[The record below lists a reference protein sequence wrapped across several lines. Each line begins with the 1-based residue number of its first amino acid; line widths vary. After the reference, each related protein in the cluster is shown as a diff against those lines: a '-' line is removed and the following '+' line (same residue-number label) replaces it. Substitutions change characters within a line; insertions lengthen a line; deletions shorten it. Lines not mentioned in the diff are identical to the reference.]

1 VSIPSNGRR
10 ARRRALALISAGAV
24 VAGVLSG
31 VPAATAA
38 GDNAK
43 PKQVK
48 PQAASFDAGRYIVIL
63 RDPGATQ
70 YGGGEGNLAAT
81 RVAPGRQFN
90 ARTDNARAYVNH
102 IRGQQN
108 QLARSVGATVER
120 HYTLAANGFSAELT
134 GRQALKLSNDRDV
147 LLVQKDERQH
157 LDTWNTPQAL
167 GLSGKAGAW
176 KQEAGGRGKAGAGV
190 VVGVID
196 SGIWPESKSF
206 SGNKLSAT
214 PRSKW
219 DISRDGET
227 VSMEKADGGVFEGRC
242 QTSHEVAG
250 VPVPAEDWSLS
261 DCTTKLIGAR
271 YYPEEFLEGVAVE
284 DRSPTEVVSTRDG
297 GGHGTHTASTA
308 AGNPVDKVK
317 VEDVKFGEVVGMAPA
332 AKIAAYKV
340 CFDDNDPDTGDC
352 YNGAILAAI
361 DDAIADGVDVIN
373 FSISGATD
381 TVLDATEFAFEG
393 AAEAGIFVA
402 TSAGNAGPDESTV
415 AHNSPWLTTVAASTH
430 YNFENTV
437 VLGNGKKIRGAS
449 VSRTPLPK
457 TKLVSSVDVG
467 AAGADPEDVRLCVS
481 GGNLAPAKVEGKIV
495 VCQRGVNDRVDKS
508 LAVKQA
514 GGVGMILAN
523 VTPGSLDADFH
534 SVPTIHVSDTD
545 GSKIFNY
552 LKRQGKK
559 AKAAFK
565 LGDVTGLKPTPVPQ
579 VAGFSSRGP
588 ALAND
593 SDLIKPD
600 IAAPGQ
606 SVLAAVAPPSN
617 HKRKYDLYSG
627 TSMASPHIAG
637 LAAFMM
643 GVEKKWTPMMVKSA
657 MMTSAKS
664 LRNAKNGVDK
674 DAFAQGAGLVRPN
687 KMFDPGLFVLST
699 PLDWRRFYQGQG
711 LDWGQGYE
719 PLAAKDLNGPS
730 MAQGQVTSETK
741 FTREFTSTMK
751 GTWKVSVKVP
761 GFKAVT
767 RKKLVAKRKGDRES
781 LTVRFSRTT
790 APLGQFSSG
799 FLVLDGPTR
808 VRLPITL
815 RPVSVAAPGEVSGE
829 GVAGSTAVDIR
840 AGFTGNLDVAV
851 AGLAE
856 AESDSQTTVG
866 PNNSAD
872 DEAYYCV
879 EVTDGSKAA
888 RFDLDAADDDADMDL
903 YVYQAADSA
912 CADLVAFSGQSAT
925 GSADEQVTLLDPAPG
940 YYFVVVDP
948 FAASPGQSSLDW
960 RFDFYDVN
968 PATQVGGLAADPNPV
983 PVVNNQETSFDAT
996 WSGLEEDN
1004 RYLGMFDYDG
1014 ALSPTF
1020 LTVDTSA
1027 TP

>member
-1 VSIPSNGRR
+1 MSIPSNGRR

-31 VPAATAA
+31 VPTATAA
-38 GDNAK
+38 GDDAR

-70 YGGGEGNLAAT
+70 YGGGDGQLAAT
-81 RVAPGRQFN
+81 RVAPGQQFN
-90 ARTDNARAYVNH
+90 ARTDRARAYVKH

-108 QLARSVGATVER
+108 RLASAVGASIER
-120 HYTLAANGFSAELT
+120 HYTLAANGFSAQLT

-167 GLSGKAGAW
+167 GLSGKTGAW

-190 VVGVID
+190 VVGVLD

-206 SGNKLSAT
+206 AGYQLSST

-227 VSMEKADGGVFEGRC
+227 VRMEKADGGVFEGRC

-250 VPVPAEDWSLS
+250 LPVPAEDWSLS

-271 YYPEEFLEGVAVE
+271 YYPEEFLAGVPVE

-352 YNGAILAAI
+352 YTGSTLAAI
-361 DDAIADGVDVIN
+361 DDAIIDGVDVIN

-381 TVLDATEFAFEG
+381 TVIDATEIAFEG

-430 YNFENTV
+430 YNFENTI
-437 VLGNGKKIRGAS
+437 VLGNGKKFRGAS
-449 VSRTPLPK
+449 VSRTTLPQ
-457 TKLVSSVDVG
+457 TKLVSSVDVA

-481 GGNLAPAKVEGKIV
+481 GGNLDPAKVEGKIV
-495 VCQRGVNDRVDKS
+495 VCQRGVIDRVEKS
-508 LAVKQA
+508 LAVMEA

-545 GSKIFNY
+545 SPKIFNY
-552 LKRQGKK
+552 LENKGKK
-559 AKAAFK
+559 ATAAFK
-565 LGDVTGLKPTPVPQ
+565 LGDVTGLEPTPVPQ

-588 ALAND
+588 ALANS

-617 HKRKYDLYSG
+617 HNRKYDLYSG

-643 GVEKKWTPMMVKSA
+643 GVQKNWTPMMVKSA

-664 LRNAKNGVDK
+664 LKNADNGTDK
-674 DAFAQGAGLVRPN
+674 DAFGQGAGQVRP
-687 KMFDPGLFVLST
+687 KKFLDPGLFVTSDAT
-699 PLDWRRFYQGQG
+699 EWRRFIQGQG
-711 LDWGQGYE
+711 YDIGYE

-730 MAQGQVTSETK
+730 MAQGQVTSETS
-741 FTREFTSTMK
+741 FTREFVSTMA

-761 GFKAVT
+761 GFSAVT
-767 RKKLVAKRKGDRES
+767 KKKLVANRKGDRES
-781 LTVRFSRTT
+781 LTVHFSRTT
-790 APLGQFSSG
+790 APLGQFTSG

-815 RPVSVAAPGEVSGE
+815 RPVSVAAPAEVSGE
-829 GVAGSTAVDIR
+829 GATGSTAVDIR

-851 AGLAE
+851 TGLTQAQ
-856 AESDSQTTVG
+856 SDSQTTVG

-879 EVTDGSKAA
+879 EVTEGSKAA

-903 YVYQAADSA
+903 YVYEAADSG
-912 CADLVAFSGQSAT
+912 CTELVAFSGQSASS
-925 GSADEQVTLLDPAPG
+925 SADERVTLLDPAPG

-948 FAASPGQSSLDW
+948 FSASPGQPSLDW

-996 WSGLEEDN
+996 WSGLEADS

-1020 LTVDTSA
+1020 LTVDTAAVS
-1027 TP
+1027 